1 MKVELRARHSIM
13 SWVALECRDTQ
24 LMSLANVS
32 GSKLGGVC
40 MNGFASAAKPAATV
54 CQQSPDWVT
63 GSGWVQ
69 WIPQR
74 SSAARRKAEC

>member
-40 MNGFASAAKPAATV
+40 MNGFASAASRLLQCV
-54 CQQSPDWVT
+54 SSPRT
-63 GSGWVQ
+63 G
-69 WIPQR
+69 
-74 SSAARRKAEC
+74 